1 MRNTSGK
8 DGHGQCEADSET
20 TGNRKK
26 INTNQNSVTTL
37 ALLLAHTVF
46 PGKCRTKATEAVDDG
61 CARG

>member
-26 INTNQNSVTTL
+26 ISTNQNSVTTL
-37 ALLLAHTVF
+37 ALLAHTVF